1 MIALRVPRSSPTAFI
16 IRVGVCR
23 FGVAVG
29 TGVFIATL
37 VDQYRSSFESLRTL
51 AGWIRLLVIAVLCIG
66 EWVIGA
72 GWLIGTVLWHGQQ
85 AIDRDRRP
93 KP

>member
-1 MIALRVPRSSPTAFI
+1 MIALRGPRSSRAAFI

-23 FGVAVG
+23 IGAALG
-29 TGVFIATL
+29 TVVFIAAL
-37 VDQYRSSFESLRTL
+37 VDQYRTSFESLRTL
-51 AGWIRLLVIAVLCIG
+51 AGWVRLLALAVLCIG

-72 GWLIGTVLWHGQQ
+72 GWLIGTVIWHGRE
-85 AIDRDRRP
+85 AIERDRRP